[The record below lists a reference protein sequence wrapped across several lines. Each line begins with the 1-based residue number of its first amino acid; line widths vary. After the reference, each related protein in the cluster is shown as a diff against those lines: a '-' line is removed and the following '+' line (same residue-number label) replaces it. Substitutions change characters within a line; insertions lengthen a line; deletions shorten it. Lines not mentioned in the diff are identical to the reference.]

1 MHGSDFR
8 IGLPILLLIT
18 FMGCEK
24 GVPPQLRDKIVYLCG
39 EDICTINPDG
49 TDCKVIVPADKSGPF
64 SNPRWSP
71 DKRKIAFTGRV
82 EGYARIMLVDFD
94 GSHRKI
100 IGLPEDSK
108 RKPNL
113 GEPYVVLNGYDFEFL
128 EWSPSGKYVLYKFG
142 PVIDATRSGAISIKG
157 KVVPD
162 LLGLS
167 PKLWGRDLLLHVPR
181 GQDIYIWDLRTKQ
194 KRNLTNTNGDSLF
207 FFHPILS
214 PSGKM
219 IAFQCVGPSENA
231 LWIMNSDGSEKRKLA
246 PVGKHFQG
254 KAFWVLSFSP
264 DGKKIMFLADEN
276 GKSHIYI
283 INTDGTGLKAIT
295 DRIVLGT
302 GGADW
307 SPDGK
312 RIVFISNKDGNNEL
326 YTINV
331 DGTGLRRLTN
341 NYIMDCC
348 PDW

>member
-1 MHGSDFR
+1 MNSSNFR
-8 IGLPILLLIT
+8 IGLLLVFIA

-24 GVPPQLRDKIVYLCG
+24 GAPPPELKDKIVYLCG
-39 EDICTINPDG
+39 EDICVINPDG
-49 TDCKVIVPADKSGPF
+49 TDPKVIVPSEKGGPF
-64 SNPRWSP
+64 SNPQWSP
-71 DKRKIAFTGRV
+71 DKREIAFTGRV
-82 EGYARIMLVDFD
+82 EGYARVMLVDSD
-94 GSHRKI
+94 GSHKKV
-100 IGLPEDSK
+100 IGLPEDSR
-108 RKPNL
+108 RKPNR

-194 KRNLTNTNGDSLF
+194 KRNLTNTEADSLF
-207 FFHPILS
+207 FFHPVLS
-214 PSGKM
+214 PNGKM
-219 IAFQCVGPSENA
+219 IAFQSIGPSENA
-231 LWIMNSDGSEKRKLA
+231 LWIMNCDGSEKRKLA
-246 PVGKHFQG
+246 IVGKDFQG
-254 KAFWVLSFSP
+254 KALGTLSFSP
-264 DGKKIMFLADEN
+264 DAKKIMFISDAGN
-276 GKSHIYI
+276 ASQAYV
-283 INTDGTGLKAIT
+283 INTDGTGLKGIT

-326 YTINV
+326 YTINA

-341 NYIMDCC
+341 NSIVDCC